1 MTIPFILV
9 ILHTALDY
17 LEKKSNGVDVI
28 PKATKLMM
36 IKSGTDVKKNNLM
49 EVKTSSSL
57 LKLVKF
63 ITRIGLPVMYI
74 IGALSFFSF
83 GTYLK
88 LFD

>member
-17 LEKKSNGVDVI
+17 LEKKSNGVDVV
-28 PKATKLMM
+28 PKTTKLMM
-36 IKSGTDVKKNNLM
+36 IKSGTDVKKNNFM

-88 LFD
+88 LFN

>member
-17 LEKKSNGVDVI
+17 LEKKSNGVDVV
-28 PKATKLMM
+28 PNTTKLMM
-36 IKSGTDVKKNNLM
+36 IKSGTDVKKNNFM

-57 LKLVKF
+57 LELVKF

-74 IGALSFFSF
+74 IGAVSFFSF
-83 GTYLK
+83 GAYLK
-88 LFD
+88 LFN